1 MINSKSKKNYQH
13 GSILLV
19 AMVFLIL
26 FSLIAASVYKS
37 SISSVQALGN
47 MQWRTESI
55 NAANDAI
62 DKLLSDPTTFTNAA
76 TIGATVGAT
85 PLTFDV
91 NGDGNTDVKVK
102 FLNDIGPECKR
113 AVPIPAAAL
122 DVSVPEDV
130 ACMSSGS
137 SNNTGLGITNAA
149 GSTSGLNQITSLCAN
164 VEWAMTV
171 QATDSV
177 TNTSVNVVQG
187 VGVRSS
193 ITSLPDCS

>member
-1 MINSKSKKNYQH
+1 MITIKSNKKIQN
-13 GSILLV
+13 GSVLLV
-19 AMVFLIL
+19 AMIFLIL

-91 NGDGNTDVKVK
+91 NGDGNTDVQVK
-102 FLNDIGPECKR
+102 FLNDVGPECKR
-113 AVPIPAAAL
+113 AVRIPAAEL

-137 SNNTGLGITNAA
+137 SNNTGLGITNAT
-149 GSTSGLNQITSLCAN
+149 GSTSGLNQIISLCAN

-193 ITSLPDCS
+193 ITSLPGCS